1 MVRTVHMNIFY
12 KIDLQNTD
20 PKIKFFPNSGAV
32 RVLVGFNRL
41 SISPRI
47 VRLRVDSAA
56 ERVAVHV
63 SSGSRGTNSWCEV
76 LAVLIRSTKLLT
88 VLIRTARSHY

>member
-1 MVRTVHMNIFY
+1 ML
-12 KIDLQNTD
+12 LQ
-20 PKIKFFPNSGAV
+20 PEIFPNSGAV

-47 VRLRVDSAA
+47 VRLRIDSAV

-63 SSGSRGTNSWCEV
+63 SSGSRGTNSWCEL
-76 LAVLIRSTKLLT
+76 LAVLIRSARHSRSTDSYCEALT